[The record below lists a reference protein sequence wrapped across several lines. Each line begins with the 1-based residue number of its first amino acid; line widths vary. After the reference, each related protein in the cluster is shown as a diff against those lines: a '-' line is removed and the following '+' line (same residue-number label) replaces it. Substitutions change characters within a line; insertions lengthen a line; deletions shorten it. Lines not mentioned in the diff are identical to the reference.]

1 MEKELCQMTIH
12 ETRHLLDNG
21 EICAMDLVSSVFKK
35 IESLDPKINAYITT
49 ARDTAFKQAKEA
61 DKKIARGE
69 TDLLTGIPVA
79 IKDALCTRDL
89 RTTCASKTLENFI
102 PPYDATV
109 IEKIKNR
116 GAVIIGKTNMDEFSM
131 GSSNESSF
139 FGTAANPWDMR
150 RVPGGSSGGSAA
162 ATAADECIASLGSDT
177 GGSIRQPASFCGVV
191 GFKPTY
197 GRVSRFGLVSY
208 ASSLDQVGTL
218 TKDVEDAAILLDCI
232 SGFDPKDAT
241 SSKKKSPSCRSF
253 LKKNISGLTLGIPA
267 EYFPDTIDSEVKK
280 AVFNAAEKMRVM
292 GAEIKRISLPRTEYA
307 VAAYYIIAS
316 AEAGSNLARYDGVKY
331 GHRSSNHRDLKEL
344 YKKTRSE
351 SFGKEVKRRIL
362 LGTYVLS
369 AGYYDDYYKKA
380 SQVRT
385 LIFNDF
391 KNAFKDC
398 DLILTPTAPS
408 AAFLAGEKTKD
419 PLDMYLSDVFT
430 IPASLAGIP
439 AVSIPCGFTRKGL
452 PLGIQL
458 IGNSFEEEKII
469 GLTHAF
475 EQSTSWHLKKPVLPD

>member
-1 MEKELCQMTIH
+1 MTIH

-21 EICAMDLVSSVFKK
+21 EICSEDLVASVFKQ
-35 IESLDPKINAYITT
+35 IESLDPRVNAYITT

-79 IKDALCTRDL
+79 IKDSLCTRDL
-89 RTTCASKTLENFI
+89 KTTCASKTLENFI

-139 FGTAANPWDMR
+139 FGAAANPWDLR

-162 ATAADECIASLGSDT
+162 ATAADECIASLGADT

-232 SGFDPKDAT
+232 SGFDPKDST
-241 SSKKKSPSCRSF
+241 SSKRKSPSCRNF
-253 LKKNISGLTLGIPA
+253 LKKNISSLTLGIPD
-267 EYFPDTIDSEVKK
+267 EYFPDTIDSEIKK
-280 AVFNAAEKMRVM
+280 AVFNAAEKMKAM
-292 GAEIKRISLPRTEYA
+292 GAKIKKISLPRTEYA

-331 GHRSSNHRDLKEL
+331 GHRSSNHKDLQEL

-362 LGTYVLS
+362 LGAYVLS

-391 KNAFKDC
+391 KNAFKNC
-398 DLILTPTAPS
+398 DLIITPTAPS
-408 AAFLAGEKTKD
+408 AAFLAGEKTED

-430 IPASLAGIP
+430 IPASLAGMP
-439 AVSIPCGFTRKGL
+439 AVSIPCGFTRTEL
-452 PLGIQL
+452 PIGIQL

-469 GLTHAF
+469 GLAHAF
-475 EQSTSWHLKKPVLPD
+475 EQSTSWHLKKPVLPN